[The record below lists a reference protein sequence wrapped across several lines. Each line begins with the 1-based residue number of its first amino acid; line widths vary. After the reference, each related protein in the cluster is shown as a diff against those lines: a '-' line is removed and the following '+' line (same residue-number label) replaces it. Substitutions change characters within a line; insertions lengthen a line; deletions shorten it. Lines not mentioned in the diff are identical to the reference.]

1 MHENVRESLNRLIES
16 VKTKIRNKFKVLLLK
31 SFAFLFLFKRKG
43 KVYYNSMHMFIS
55 LKQMGILDTYIFKCF
70 TLKFYSEDWN
80 IFFRYE
86 NCIQISITFVL

>member
-55 LKQMGILDTYIFKCF
+55 LNKWEFWIHIFLNVLHLNFIAKIGIY
-70 TLKFYSEDWN
+70 
-80 IFFRYE
+80 FFRYE

>member
-16 VKTKIRNKFKVLLLK
+16 VKTKLRNKFKVLLLK

-55 LKQMGILDTYIFKCF
+55 LKQMGIWDTYIFKCF
-70 TLKFYSEDWN
+70 TFKFYSEDWN
-80 IFFRYE
+80 IFFLGMK
-86 NCIQISITFVL
+86 IVFKFL